1 MDTAAYLIIITVGLL
16 FGSFTNVII
25 ARMPAGESIVSPPS
39 HCPYCHERLKAVDL
53 VPVFSYLFLRG
64 RCRYCQESIS
74 LRYPLVEILC
84 ALLFIGVY
92 LRWGLTITTISG
104 CIFSVILLAV
114 AFIDIDHGIIPDR
127 LTYPGI
133 IIGLALSF
141 WTLGFLPA
149 LYGTLAFGGLMFTV
163 AFISN
168 GGMGGGDVKLAAV
181 IGAFTGITGSAV
193 TLLLACFSGAIFGV
207 IIMAVNKTGRKTP
220 IKFGPFLA
228 ISAYIA
234 FLFADTIALWYLGL
248 F

>member
-1 MDTAAYLIIITVGLL
+1 MDTAAYLVVITVGLL

-25 ARMPAGESIVSPPS
+25 ARMPVGESIVSPPS
-39 HCPYCHERLKAVDL
+39 HCPHCNEQLRAVDL
-53 VPVFSYLFLRG
+53 MPVFSYLFLQG
-64 RCRYCQESIS
+64 RCRYCQNKIS
-74 LRYPLVEILC
+74 PRYPLVEILC

-92 LRWGLTITTISG
+92 LRWGLTMTTAAG
-104 CIFSVILLAV
+104 CIFSVILLAA

-127 LTYPGI
+127 LTYPGMVM
-133 IIGLALSF
+133 GLVLSF

-149 LYGTLAFGGLMFTV
+149 LWGFLAFGGLMFVV

-193 TLLLACFSGAIFGV
+193 TLLMASLLGAIFGLGV
-207 IIMAVNKTGRKTP
+207 MAVNKTGRKTP

-228 ISAYIA
+228 LSAYTA
-234 FLFADTIALWYLGL
+234 YLFADTMVLWYLGW